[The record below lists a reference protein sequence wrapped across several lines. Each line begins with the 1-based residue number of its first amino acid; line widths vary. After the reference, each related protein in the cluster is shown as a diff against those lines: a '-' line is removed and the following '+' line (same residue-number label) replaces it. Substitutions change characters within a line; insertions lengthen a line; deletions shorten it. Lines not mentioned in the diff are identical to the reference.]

1 MERFQN
7 IEYLKKGNLKQK
19 ISYKILNEINIFK
32 ILQNYKP
39 FLVGTIPLE
48 IDIEKSDLDIVCEI
62 SEKTEDEFK
71 NIIFHSFSKYK
82 NFNIKDD
89 FLKNRVIV
97 INFVVDGIEI
107 EIFASKEK
115 SIKTNG
121 YRHMIIEFR
130 ILKLADK
137 KFKRKIIE
145 LKKLGIKTEPA
156 FAQLL
161 KLKGDSYDALLE
173 YEKLKDEEIK
183 EILDKWS
190 YIN

>member
-1 MERFQN
+1 
-7 IEYLKKGNLKQK
+7 
-19 ISYKILNEINIFK
+19 
-32 ILQNYKP
+32 
-39 FLVGTIPLE
+39 
-48 IDIEKSDLDIVCEI
+48 
-62 SEKTEDEFK
+62 
-71 NIIFHSFSKYK
+71 
-82 NFNIKDD
+82 
-89 FLKNRVIV
+89 LKNRVIV

>member
-19 ISYKILNEINIFK
+19 ISYKILTEINIFK